1 VPSEELVIA
10 YQLRLAAAVCSV
22 HVLNRST
29 VPMETLKE
37 VSDALIV

>member
-1 VPSEELVIA
+1 M
-10 YQLRLAAAVCSV
+10 RLPTAVRAV
-22 HVLNRST
+22 HVLNRSK